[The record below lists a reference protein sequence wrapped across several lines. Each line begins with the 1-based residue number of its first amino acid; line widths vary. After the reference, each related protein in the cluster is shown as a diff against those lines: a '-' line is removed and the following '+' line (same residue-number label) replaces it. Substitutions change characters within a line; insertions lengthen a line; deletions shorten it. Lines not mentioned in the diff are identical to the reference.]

1 MEESKQPSE
10 EEKKNFLDLLTETK
24 KINES
29 KYPQNWTYDPKDVP
43 MRNDKEFWVFI
54 RREWIDMILSIE
66 LEVSKSEE
74 SKDQDKKGLD

>member
-1 MEESKQPSE
+1 MTIAKKVNESKQPQGWP
-10 EEKKNFLDLLTETK
+10 N
-24 KINES
+24 
-29 KYPQNWTYDPKDVP
+29 DPKDVP